1 MLSPSS
7 STYRRAKSL
16 TFGKELRTCWH
27 NCENSSGT
35 RRRARFF
42 DPDRESLTGTVLFC
56 SILMVISDLFE
67 SKVKL
72 EATKEEM
79 RREEDLRQSY
89 QVLLF
94 FWKVSEHDN
103 KTHKTKRIP

>member
-1 MLSPSS
+1 
-7 STYRRAKSL
+7 
-16 TFGKELRTCWH
+16 
-27 NCENSSGT
+27 
-35 RRRARFF
+35 
-42 DPDRESLTGTVLFC
+42 
-56 SILMVISDLFE
+56 MVISDLFE

-94 FWKVSEHDN
+94 FWKVRVAHDN
-103 KTHKTKRIP
+103 KAHRTKRIPSNSVAEFHCCLLTGALTHNTQGVFF